1 MNFVFISP
9 DFPKSYY
16 NFCKELKK
24 LGVNVL
30 GISQN
35 AYHWL
40 PDELKES
47 LTDFYQVNN
56 MEWYDDVYRAV
67 AYFASK
73 YGKIDYIESNNEYW
87 LELDARLRSDFNVN
101 TGKKFEE
108 INFFKS
114 KEAMKVCYKKANVPV
129 ARFIIPTTLEEGI
142 KFVNEVGYPVIV
154 KPDNGVGAYNTYKIN
169 NYEELE
175 RFYKYDFPS
184 IKYIM
189 EEYINGE
196 LISFDGVSDYNC
208 EPILISNEVFPTPV
222 MELVHSQGDVF
233 YYSNKECPKDLEE
246 AGRKVLKGFD
256 AKNRYFHLEFFRL
269 KEDKEGLGKKGDLIG
284 LEVNMRCPGG
294 YTPDMIN
301 FARSVNSYRVWAEV
315 MTYGHTNEYMDHPKF
330 YCGYYARRWQ
340 NHYTHSAWD
349 IYNRFQNKI
358 VMHEQM
364 PEAFAGAMGNDAYF
378 IKTDSFEELM
388 EFKKYCSE

>member
-35 AYHWL
+35 SYHWL

-246 AGRKVLKGFD
+246 AGRKVLKGFE

-269 KEDKEGLGKKGDLIG
+269 KEDKEGLGKKGDIIG